1 MDERNLRTE
10 RTPTESTTGYDR
22 DVDIRRTMIMG
33 RDLDMYGNQH
43 VVAAAPM
50 NRILHWGPIMAG
62 LCISLVTSLL
72 LGALF
77 LGLGF
82 DRSFGVFGGLTSA
95 EFGWGAAIA
104 SLIAVFIGSYITGN
118 VSDLRSK
125 AEGIWNG
132 FMVGVMTILTP
143 LVLAALG
150 TFGAATA
157 ASTNLPDSANPAAA
171 AGAVGTNVEAAVPE
185 SVEAGVRN
193 ALTVAADNA
202 WMVFLAGALILAVA
216 TIGGYLGAKSREKAI
231 EASVKRD
238 LDTVNTY

>member
-1 MDERNLRTE
+1 MDERNIRTE
-10 RTPTESTTGYDR
+10 RTTTETTGYDR

-33 RDLDMYGNQH
+33 RDLDGYGNQH
-43 VVAAAPM
+43 VVASVPM

-62 LCISLVTSLL
+62 LAISLVTSLL

-104 SLIAVFIGSYITGN
+104 SLIAVFIGSYIAGN

-150 TFGAATA
+150 TFGAANTA
-157 ASTNLPDSANPAAA
+157 ANQLPDSSNPAAA
-171 AGAVGTNVEAAVPE
+171 AGAAASNVAGAVPN

-202 WMVFLAGALILAVA
+202 WMVFLAGSLILGVSALA
-216 TIGGYLGAKSREKAI
+216 GYLGAKSREKAI
-231 EASVKRD
+231 EAGVKKD